1 MTDPTALPFQD
12 DDRPGAAPE
21 DSIYEGQQ
29 PETQGAGRGGVDGES
44 GAQGAGPGA
53 QGADPGAQGAG
64 PGTQGGQ
71 RGALGGEQADRG
83 ADLPQ
88 SETDRLA
95 RQVTGPDDQVGMTA
109 LWRLT
114 MSLDHWWF
122 IAVGE
127 EGLESPAAATI
138 DDQLMVLTFT
148 VADRARDFAVKNGMI
163 GPEEDLRAIA
173 LPPREIV
180 ESAETY
186 REAGIGGL
194 MFDPHI
200 AGYFI
205 PTGQLPVVWDA
216 VYSTAD
222 GVAPAGDGDDEAA
235 RREG

>member
-21 DSIYEGQQ
+21 DSIYEGQR
-29 PETQGAGRGGVDGES
+29 PEGREPAEGAAHGSEP
-44 GAQGAGPGA
+44 AGPG
-53 QGADPGAQGAG
+53 GADAAEP
-64 PGTQGGQ
+64 
-71 RGALGGEQADRG
+71 QADPAVPR
-83 ADLPQ
+83 
-88 SETDRLA
+88 SETDLLA
-95 RQVTGPDDQVGMTA
+95 ARVTGADDHVGMTA

-148 VADRARDFAVKNGMI
+148 VAERARDFAVQNGMI
-163 GPEEDLRAIA
+163 APDEDLRAIA
-173 LPPREIV
+173 LPPREVV
-180 ESAETY
+180 ESAQTY

-216 VYSTAD
+216 VYSTSD
-222 GVAPAGDGDDEAA
+222 DVDPAGGADQGAEG
-235 RREG
+235 REG

>member
-12 DDRPGAAPE
+12 ADRPGTAPE
-21 DSIYEGQQ
+21 DSIYEGQR
-29 PETQGAGRGGVDGES
+29 PEVRGSGETGGDAGEDATDGRPLS
-44 GAQGAGPGA
+44 AAGS
-53 QGADPGAQGAG
+53 
-64 PGTQGGQ
+64 
-71 RGALGGEQADRG
+71 
-83 ADLPQ
+83 DLPQ
-88 SETDRLA
+88 SQTDRLA
-95 RQVTGPDDQVGMTA
+95 AQVTGPDDQVGMTA

-138 DDQLMVLTFT
+138 EDQLMVLTFT
-148 VADRARDFAVKNGMI
+148 AAERARDFAVKNGMI

-173 LPPREIV
+173 LPPREVV

-216 VYSTAD
+216 VYSTAE
-222 GVAPAGDGDDEAA
+222 GVDPVGGQAGDESAGDAGGTA
-235 RREG
+235 PHREG

>member
-12 DDRPGAAPE
+12 DDRPGTAPE
-21 DSIYEGQQ
+21 DSIYEGQR
-29 PETQGAGRGGVDGES
+29 PEAPGQGHAEERAQDGDAEGRPLTAAGS
-44 GAQGAGPGA
+44 
-53 QGADPGAQGAG
+53 
-64 PGTQGGQ
+64 
-71 RGALGGEQADRG
+71 
-83 ADLPQ
+83 DLPP

-95 RQVTGPDDQVGMTA
+95 AQVTGPDDQVGMTA

-138 DDQLMVLTFT
+138 EDQLMVLTFT
-148 VADRARDFAVKNGMI
+148 TADRARDFAVKNGMI
-163 GPEEDLRAIA
+163 GQEDDLRAIA
-173 LPPREIV
+173 LPPREVI
-180 ESAETY
+180 ESADVY
-186 REAGIGGL
+186 RQAGIGGL

-216 VYSTAD
+216 VYSTAEGVDPVGDVGPD
-222 GVAPAGDGDDEAA
+222 GADGTAEG
-235 RREG
+235 REG

>member
-1 MTDPTALPFQD
+1 MSDPTALPFQD
-12 DDRPGAAPE
+12 DDKANTAPE

-29 PETQGAGRGGVDGES
+29 PEARRSEDAAGA
-44 GAQGAGPGA
+44 AGPAGD
-53 QGADPGAQGAG
+53 GGPDDTDGHEVVEVADVP
-64 PGTQGGQ
+64 P
-71 RGALGGEQADRG
+71 
-83 ADLPQ
+83 

-95 RQVTGPDDQVGMTA
+95 AQVTGPDDQVGMTA

-122 IAVGE
+122 IAVGD

-148 VADRARDFAVKNGMI
+148 AAERARDFAVKNGMI
-163 GPEEDLRAIA
+163 GAEDDLRAIA
-173 LPPREIV
+173 LPPLEV
-180 ESAETY
+180 VKSADTY

-222 GVAPAGDGDDEAA
+222 GVAPVGDEAEA
-235 RREG
+235 DRDADASMEADEPGGADHREG

>member
-12 DDRPGAAPE
+12 DDGPGTAPE

-29 PETQGAGRGGVDGES
+29 PEARGSGRPDVGAAEPEADGGSEDVDGGGLPES
-44 GAQGAGPGA
+44 
-53 QGADPGAQGAG
+53 
-64 PGTQGGQ
+64 
-71 RGALGGEQADRG
+71 E
-83 ADLPQ
+83 
-88 SETDRLA
+88 SDRLA
-95 RQVTGPDDQVGMTA
+95 AQVSGPDDQVGMAA

-122 IAVGE
+122 IAVGD

-148 VADRARDFAVKNGMI
+148 AAERARDFAVKNGMI

-173 LPPREIV
+173 LPPREVV

-222 GVAPAGDGDDEAA
+222 GVAPAGDTDEGTGGEST